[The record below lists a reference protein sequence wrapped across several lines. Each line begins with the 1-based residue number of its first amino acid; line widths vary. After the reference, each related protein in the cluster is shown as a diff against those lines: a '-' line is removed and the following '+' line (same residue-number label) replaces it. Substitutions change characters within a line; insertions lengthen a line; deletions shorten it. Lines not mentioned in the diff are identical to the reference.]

1 MEIKNPIP
9 KVEREKLKDLFKL
22 KDALIKKGVITDA
35 EIKAKKEK
43 WNYLIKKL
51 KHFGKNLE

>member
-43 WNYLIKKL
+43 
-51 KHFGKNLE
+51 